1 MQLLIRSPGE
11 GKGERNCQMNARR
24 IVRVEDAQWNA
35 KHEDLLRQLS
45 EDVLELREEET
56 NTPFDELLGISRV
69 RSGKDWVYLLYGPEC
84 YMDSENKLADVR
96 GLVFEQIAQINR
108 QGKLVVHM

>member
-1 MQLLIRSPGE
+1 
-11 GKGERNCQMNARR
+11 MNARR

-69 RSGKDWVYLLYGPEC
+69 RSGTDWVYLLYGPEC

>member
-1 MQLLIRSPGE
+1 
-11 GKGERNCQMNARR
+11 MNARR
-24 IVRVEDAQWNA
+24 IVRVEDAQWTS

-69 RSGKDWVYLLYGPEC
+69 RSGKY
-84 YMDSENKLADVR
+84 
-96 GLVFEQIAQINR
+96 
-108 QGKLVVHM
+108 